1 MTQPRTFTLLGSQS
15 SGKSTYL
22 GTLVDALQLEKI
34 RHLRLGDLA
43 DDASALLQLPAPL
56 HEGRY
61 PQRTVANQRTNL
73 EAPLHTHGGFFE
85 DSALTLTIGDYDG
98 EEVERLFK
106 DRIHGWTEDWR
117 KRAQAEGLM
126 LLVRPD
132 TLQRMPQLQASPTEE
147 SDRWSRLS
155 GDMVRPAP
163 AFHAAPV
170 TPQPE
175 TIFTP
180 VSLEDAPAAPRVSAS
195 APVQVPTVLSS
206 IELLQFIRKVRG
218 LAPGERPRGDKR
230 MRIALLVSAWD
241 SVDLAWRRAGPTAYV
256 TQNLPLLADYLW
268 SNFLPDDVYFF
279 GLSAT
284 GGDLRDADYA
294 KRYLSEPSGFVE
306 WTESNGIRSTQDIGL
321 PLYWLLFGDR
331 AFGAV

>member
-1 MTQPRTFTLLGSQS
+1 MSQPRTLTLLGSQS

-22 GTLVDALQLEKI
+22 GALVDALQLEKI

-43 DDASALLQLPAPL
+43 DDASALLQLPVPL

-61 PQRTVANQRTNL
+61 PQRTVANQRVNL
-73 EAPLHTHGGFFE
+73 EAPLRTHGDFFE
-85 DSALTLTIGDYDG
+85 DSELTLRIGDYDG

-117 KRAQAEGLM
+117 KRAQSEGLM
-126 LLVRPD
+126 LIVRPS
-132 TLQRMPQLQASPTEE
+132 TLRNLPQLQTPPNDD

-155 GDMVRPAP
+155 GNAVSPAP
-163 AFHAAPV
+163 AFQPAPI
-170 TPQPE
+170 TPHPE
-175 TIFTP
+175 LLFAP
-180 VSLEDAPAAPRVSAS
+180 VSLEDVPAPPRAASS

-206 IELLQFIRKVRG
+206 IELLQFIRHVRE

-241 SVDLAWRRAGPTAYV
+241 SVDPAWRRAGPTAYV
-256 TQNLPLLADYLW
+256 SQNLHLLADYLW
-268 SNFLPDDVYFF
+268 SNFPPDDVYFF

-284 GGDLRDADYA
+284 GGDLNDADYA
-294 KRYLSEPSGFVE
+294 KRYLNEPSGFVE
-306 WTESNGIRSTQDIGL
+306 WTESTGLRSTPDIGL